1 MLYSEYLLNK
11 RDYQEEGAIFLLD
24 KKHCCLFYKPG
35 KGKTYPCID
44 AIREVD
50 KMKNGKAK
58 VLILSTADAIKNMWN
73 AEIIPQKI
81 LPEYTVTMSLSAA
94 IQDKTKNQLVTIPWD
109 IIVIDECHKIKAH
122 NTKSSKLVYALS
134 RKTEYVWGLSGTP
147 RGNNDVDIYCQFHNM
162 CISDWGKISY
172 TQFVN
177 NCCDVEKKFFRG
189 NAITVPIGINDKYRA
204 GWERNIATY
213 TQRIGYE
220 ELDNMPDIEV
230 NEIKLHYAPTQEYLD
245 AEQGVIQTS
254 DYENTMTK
262 LAAIQKM
269 WQAVNGFLY
278 IPDENDNTKRTIHEI
293 ERNKKLDWLAES
305 LTPVTTIVY
314 MFEADRIHIEEE
326 LDKLCYTHTEIVDE
340 FKQGKAEILL
350 LQCSRCESFNLQM
363 CNRIIFYTF
372 DYSYIKYN
380 QMLHRVW
387 RMGQK
392 NKVQIDVLMF
402 EQTVE
407 TKIWNAVQ
415 NKERLAELF
424 MSIKRS

>member
-1 MLYSEYLLNK
+1 MDYKEYLLNK
-11 RDYQEEGAIFLLD
+11 RDYQEEGAIFLLE

-50 KMKNGKAK
+50 KMKNGNAK
-58 VLILSTADAIKNMWN
+58 LLILSTADAIKNMWN
-73 AEIIPQKI
+73 AEIAPQNI
-81 LPEYTVTMSLSAA
+81 LPKSTVMMSLNAA
-94 IQDKTKNQLVTIPWD
+94 IQDKTKADLIKINWD
-109 IIVIDECHKIKAH
+109 IIVIDECHKIKSH
-122 NTKSSKLVYALS
+122 NAKSSKLVYALS

-172 TQFVN
+172 TQFVS

-189 NAITVPIGINDKYRA
+189 NAITIPIGINDKYRA

-213 TQRIGYE
+213 TQRIGYDE
-220 ELDNMPDIEV
+220 DDGMPDIVV
-230 NEIKLHYAPTQEYLD
+230 NEYKLLYTPTKEYLD
-245 AEQGVIQTS
+245 AEQGVVQTS
-254 DYENTMTK
+254 EYENTMTK

-278 IPDENDNTKRTIHEI
+278 IPDEDDDTKRTIYEI
-293 ERNKKLDWLAES
+293 ERNKKLDWLGQN

-326 LDKLCYTHTEIVDE
+326 LDKLGYTHTEIVDE
-340 FKQGKAEILL
+340 FKNGKSDILL

-392 NKVQIDVLMF
+392 NKVTIDVLMF
-402 EQTVE
+402 DQTVE

>member
-293 ERNKKLDWLAES
+293 ERNKKLDWLAEN

-340 FKQGKAEILL
+340 FKQSKAEILL